1 MNPLGGGEC
10 LAKRPTEDHQS
21 PGQGAEGG
29 YPGLPLAH
37 QPDPAAVI
45 PLPATLLPMI
55 TNIMHRRLGA
65 FPPSIHST
73 PSAPQMPEPGDA
85 GCWTLGA
92 RHRRTREVPVDARDV
107 LTRPAPPPDVIRY
120 GPGENQIADL
130 RLPASRRVGQQAS
143 RRGIPLALFFHGGF
157 WRAAYDRRH
166 TEPPTT
172 ALAAEGFAVCAP
184 EYRRTGQPDGGTGCH
199 RRPAGIGPH
208 QDALVWW
215 ALAAISDLVACY
227 QQGLGNGAVAKLLG
241 AGPDGRPDRYAIT
254 DPTALIPAGFRC
266 GCCTAATMT

>member
-10 LAKRPTEDHQS
+10 LTKGPTEDHQS

-29 YPGLPLAH
+29 YPGRPLAH

-65 FPPSIHST
+65 CPPSTHST
-73 PSAPQMPEPGDA
+73 PSALQMPEPGDA

-92 RHRRTREVPVDARDV
+92 QHRQTREVPVDARDV
-107 LTRPAPPPDVIRY
+107 FTRPAPPPDVIRY

-143 RRGIPLALFFHGGF
+143 RRGIPLVLFFYVRAGKDSARNAATTCSHAPDSGSITSKCPAPRSLAQVTSSPAACA
-157 WRAAYDRRH
+157 RAA
-166 TEPPTT
+166 
-172 ALAAEGFAVCAP
+172 
-184 EYRRTGQPDGGTGCH
+184 
-199 RRPAGIGPH
+199 
-208 QDALVWW
+208 
-215 ALAAISDLVACY
+215 
-227 QQGLGNGAVAKLLG
+227 
-241 AGPDGRPDRYAIT
+241 
-254 DPTALIPAGFRC
+254 
-266 GCCTAATMT
+266 